1 MNIDQFNWL
10 DGLDTAGWI
19 AAALFTL
26 FFIIAAVMI
35 VMMLKMNAEN
45 KKDQEKKTLKKSLK
59 KSQVAAS
66 KPARPAPVKTKT
78 KSPEKKDDDTDPLE
92 QAEVYITYGLH
103 KQAVDLLKEY
113 LEKNPSDKTAIEL
126 LAKAQA
132 GIQQ

>member
-1 MNIDQFNWL
+1 MNKDHFNWL
-10 DGLDTAGWI
+10 DGLDKTGWI
-19 AAALFTL
+19 AAALFAV

-45 KKDQEKKTLKKSLK
+45 KKDKKKKTLKKS
-59 KSQVAAS
+59 QPAA
-66 KPARPAPVKTKT
+66 PETARPVPVKTKA
-78 KSPEKKDDDTDPLE
+78 KIPEKKKNDTDPLE

-103 KQAVDLLKEY
+103 KQAVDLSEEH